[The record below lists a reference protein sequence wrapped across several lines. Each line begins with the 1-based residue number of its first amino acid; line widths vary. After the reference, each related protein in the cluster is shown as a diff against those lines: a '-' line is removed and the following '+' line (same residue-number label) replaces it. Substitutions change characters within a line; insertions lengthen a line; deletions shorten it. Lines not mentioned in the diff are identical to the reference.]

1 MMQTGK
7 LAPHAYSLSD
17 SAICGQKTQILHP
30 FPHTERG
37 WHQQATATYERGDD
51 MTRFKQV
58 CVFLCVLCS
67 ILFAGCS
74 AAAPGAASQS
84 PATSAPSGPA
94 SEAGASSH
102 MEKIQEIQVI
112 GQTLDA
118 LIALRDETYGDTF
131 AYNMHVGLEHEGTC
145 YEVSGADIPFQS
157 LAGVQAIYPT
167 MQLPET
173 VNGQALTQVEISA
186 SDNALAREC
195 QKGSIPQQPFTV
207 EVLPENIESLAATY
221 GTGEKTLTLVFW
233 NQAASQLSGWEPL
246 EALENGCTLVRYG
259 SSGPLALQWEGMGG
273 TFHLSGEESALRT
286 AAQAGSC
293 TAAAW

>member
-1 MMQTGK
+1 MCLPAKEVYIKQALTYRKGDVM
-7 LAPHAYSLSD
+7 YLSRQM
-17 SAICGQKTQILHP
+17 SVL
-30 FPHTERG
+30 
-37 WHQQATATYERGDD
+37 
-51 MTRFKQV
+51 
-58 CVFLCVLCS
+58 LCMLCC

-74 AAAPGAASQS
+74 AAAPGSASQGF
-84 PATSAPSGPA
+84 AASAPSGPA

-102 MEKIQEIQVI
+102 MEKLQEMQDIC
-112 GQTLDA
+112 QTLDA
-118 LIALRDETYGDTF
+118 LIALRDETYGNTF

-167 MQLPET
+167 MRLPET

-207 EVLPENIESLAATY
+207 EVSAENIESLAATY
-221 GTGEKTLTLVFW
+221 GTGEKALTLAFW
-233 NQAASQLSGWEPL
+233 NQDASPLSGWEQL

-273 TFHLSGEESALRT
+273 TFHLSGEESALRA
-286 AAQAGSC
+286 AAQEGNH
-293 TAAAW
+293 TMVEW